1 MVLSF
6 FFTDCDETWRPR
18 SISVS
23 CIVYTVNSNRVATV
37 NVKAHFGAKFWV
49 GAARGTRVTSRTKT
63 MPRSYFPTFSGELEF
78 FKTEVAHS
86 EQTFNK
92 VSDHAPLLGQC
103 RRLGRVRGSGARW
116 RVSWRSVAGVAPPL
130 PPQDTLRVLA
140 GDARRG
146 GYRRRTARR
155 CAARFADGCLCWVPS
170 PPPGLLDE
178 RAAAALASQPS
189 RPPLAQSPAAARP
202 ARRPRGAGRWDA
214 ARPAPPHKQS
224 HTSAF
229 IAQSGGHQGPFC
241 PVRSVPRVAVGGPAP
256 LLLATLASGSTS
268 GTRALP

>member
-146 GYRRRTARR
+146 GYAVEPRGGARR
-155 CAARFADGCLCWVPS
+155 ASLTGVFVGCRLPRRVCSTTGQQPRWRPSHPDPLWRRVPRPLGRRGVLGEQEGGTRRGRHPLTNNPTRARLSLSQVGI
-170 PPPGLLDE
+170 
-178 RAAAALASQPS
+178 RAP
-189 RPPLAQSPAAARP
+189 
-202 ARRPRGAGRWDA
+202 
-214 ARPAPPHKQS
+214 
-224 HTSAF
+224 
-229 IAQSGGHQGPFC
+229 
-241 PVRSVPRVAVGGPAP
+241 SVPCG
-256 LLLATLASGSTS
+256 ASRGW
-268 GTRALP
+268 R